1 MAKFIPITISGS
13 GGQYKVMNTT
23 QEIIDVRFL
32 SLSASV
38 TASGTYQTNYPDI
51 YYFTTASVDTTN
63 AGTTTQVEVMTF
75 TAPVI
80 KEKSY
85 FLTRGIIGG
94 RTATAAQTFRIGL
107 TVPAVGDGI
116 SALEHPDSLSTLQYR
131 YYGSADT
138 LGENTTATT
147 TGAANT
153 NYPAH
158 IYALT
163 QGGNTAD
170 ITNRVV
176 LVAEAGATVNAEST
190 TSHLMNEFFAIS
202 SSIEP
207 NNSVTT
213 ALSLTGS
220 AAGVPK
226 IKAIGTG
233 DTIDDSALT
242 PTASLWVSQS
252 VAVALSTTSA
262 TVYTTIFTLT
272 GLTDGARYL
281 VNLYLIGRSS
291 ATGTN
296 VHMQVANANNH
307 NGTLWVPNA
316 ATSYVIVNSADGT
329 TIAATP
335 NAGWPVANADYLIR
349 GEYTFTKAVGSNPT
363 IAFRSETAGQTAT
376 IQANSLVLYRRID
389 QNNNKVLQTP
399 LTLSSGFITAHT
411 EKETGNLL
419 KINNTVYPTLGA
431 NIWRRLTKTTVTSST
446 SATAAALTDLQIT
459 LVNSRKY
466 LVVCYL
472 GVSSVQ
478 STIGARIS
486 VISANATVHYTI
498 ESPTSTTGVSITHS
512 AANNT
517 INSPASS
524 VTNYYLYKIWALVIT
539 NAAGT
544 PTFAPALATE
554 TANNEVRVGD
564 SLLYYVEY

>member
-13 GGQYKVMNTT
+13 GQYKLINTAT
-23 QEIIDVRFL
+23 EIIDARFL

-38 TASGTYQTNYPDI
+38 TASGTYQTNYPDV
-51 YYFTTASVDTTN
+51 YYFTTASADVNN
-63 AGTTTQVEVMTF
+63 AGTATQVEVMTF
-75 TAPVI
+75 SAPVI
-80 KEKSY
+80 KEKAY

-94 RTATAAQTFRIGL
+94 RTATAGQTFRIGL
-107 TVPAVGDGI
+107 TVGAVGEGI

-147 TGAANT
+147 TAAANT

-163 QGGNTAD
+163 EGGDVTN
-170 ITNRVV
+170 IQNRVV
-176 LVAEAGATVNAEST
+176 LVAEAGATVTAEST
-190 TSHLMNEFFAIS
+190 TSHLMNEFFAVS
-202 SSIEP
+202 SSIAP
-207 NNSVTT
+207 KDSITS

-226 IKAIGTG
+226 IKAIGSG
-233 DTIDDSALT
+233 DTIDDLALP

-252 VAVALSTTSA
+252 VAVALSTTSNA
-262 TVYTTIFTLT
+262 AYTTIFTLT

-281 VNLYLIGRSS
+281 VNLYLIGRSG
-291 ATGTN
+291 ATGTAL
-296 VHMQVANANNH
+296 HMQAANANNY
-307 NGTLWVPNA
+307 NGTIWIPNA

-335 NAGWPVANADYLIR
+335 NAGWPAANGDRLIR

-363 IAFRSETAGQTAT
+363 IAFRSETSGTTVT

-389 QNNNKVLQTP
+389 ENNNKALQAP
-399 LTLSSGFITAHT
+399 LTLSSGSITAHT
-411 EKETGNLL
+411 ESGTGNLL
-419 KINNTVYPTLGA
+419 KIRNTMYPTLGA
-431 NIWRRLTKTTVTSST
+431 NIWKRLVKTTVTSST
-446 SATAAALTDLQIT
+446 STTAAALTDLQIT

-486 VISANATVHYTI
+486 VSSANATVHYTI
-498 ESPTSTTGVSITHS
+498 ESPTSTTAVSITHS

-524 VTNYYLYKIWALVIT
+524 VTNYYLYKVWALVIT
-539 NAAGT
+539 AATGT

-554 TANNEVRVGD
+554 TAANEVRVND

>member
-1 MAKFIPITISGS
+1 MAEFIPITISGS
-13 GGQYKVMNTT
+13 GGQYKVIDTT
-23 QEIIDVRFL
+23 REIIDARFL
-32 SLSASV
+32 NV
-38 TASGTYQTNYPDI
+38 TGSIVAQTTYRPTYPDTL
-51 YYFTTASVDTTN
+51 YFTTASADATN
-63 AGTTTQVEVMTF
+63 AGTTTQVQVMTF
-75 TAPVI
+75 TAPRI
-80 KEKSY
+80 KERAY

-94 RTATAAQTFRIGL
+94 RTATGAQTFRIGL
-107 TVPAVGDGI
+107 TVGAVGDGI
-116 SALEHPDSLSTLQYR
+116 SALEHPDSLSSLQYR

-138 LGENTTATT
+138 LGENTSATT
-147 TGAANT
+147 TAAANT

-163 QGGNTAD
+163 QGGDTAD

-190 TSHLMNEFFAIS
+190 TSHLMNEFLAIS
-202 SSIEP
+202 SSITP
-207 NNSVTT
+207 KNSVTT

-220 AAGVPK
+220 AVGVPK
-226 IKAIGTG
+226 IKAIGSG
-233 DTIDDSALT
+233 DTINDLALP

-252 VAVALSTTSA
+252 VAVALSTTSNA
-262 TVYTTIFTLT
+262 AYTTIFTLT

-291 ATGTN
+291 AIGTN

-335 NAGWPVANADYLIR
+335 NAGWPAANTDYLIR

-363 IAFRSETAGQTAT
+363 IAFRSETSGQTAT
-376 IQANSLVLYRRID
+376 IQANSAVFYRRID
-389 QNNNKVLQTP
+389 QNNNKLLQAP
-399 LTLSSGFITAHT
+399 LTLSSGSITAHT
-411 EKETGNLL
+411 EPGLGNRLG
-419 KINNTVYPTLGA
+419 INPSALPTLGG
-431 NIWRRLTKTTVTSST
+431 NTWIKLVKGTITSST

-459 LVNSRKY
+459 LANSKKY

-498 ESPTSTTGVSITHS
+498 ESPTSTTAVSITHS

-524 VTNYYLYKIWALVIT
+524 VTNYYLYKVWALVIT
-539 NAAGT
+539 DATGT

-554 TANNEVRVGD
+554 TAANEVRVKD
-564 SLLYYVEY
+564 SVLYYTEY